1 MSAQNSKLSIA
12 LPAFLTILLLIPIFW
27 HQHIAA
33 GDLPSHTYNAWL
45 AQLIHKQQAPG
56 LYTVAQFHNV
66 LFDLLLLYSAKILGL
81 AAAEKFS
88 VALCVLIFFWGTFAF
103 AAAAS
108 RRLPWTLTP
117 LIAMFSYGYVFYL
130 GFMNFYLS
138 IGLAALALSILWPGT
153 RRGFFLSL
161 LIAPFILFAHPIG
174 FLFYVGGAVY
184 RLLWR
189 QLRPA
194 VRLILPAAIAI
205 LAFVIRLY
213 FLHHPQF
220 EPDWE
225 PTSIFLRNGFD
236 QLNLFG
242 PRFATLSYV
251 TLAFCLLC
259 SILDFALHA
268 KSLRVLCAPASAP
281 SAFTLLRK
289 YLRLRSPI
297 PELYVAAF
305 ISTALLPQDFK
316 PSPDAGWVGVIVTRL
331 TIITAIFAVAWL
343 ATMRPKLWHLAGL
356 TIAAAVFFAFT
367 WQETR
372 TLNRLED
379 NADRIISNLPY
390 GTRVLASVFAD
401 PDNRTMYIHSVE
413 RACISRCFVYSNY
426 EPSTREF
433 RIRVLPGSPIV
444 TASPDDSEDMQFGI
458 YEVQTDD
465 LPLKQIYQCDPSNLT
480 ALCIRDLSAGEQNNR
495 TGYRP
500 PN

>member
-1 MSAQNSKLSIA
+1 MPTAPRQQIL
-12 LPAFLTILLLIPIFW
+12 LPALLTILLLIPIFW
-27 HQHIAA
+27 HRHIVA

-45 AQLIHKQQAPG
+45 AQLIHQKQAPG

-66 LFDLLLLYSAKILGL
+66 LFDLILLYSAKFLGL
-81 AAAEKFS
+81 AAAEKFAVS
-88 VALCVLIFFWGTFAF
+88 LCVLIFFWGTFAF

-117 LIAMFSYGYVFYL
+117 LIAMFAYGYVFYM

-161 LIAPFILFAHPIG
+161 LVAPFILLAHPIG
-174 FLFYVGGAVY
+174 FLFFIGGAIY

-194 VRLILPAAIAI
+194 ARLILPAGIAA
-205 LAFVIRLY
+205 LAYAIRLY
-213 FLHHPQF
+213 FLHHPNL

-225 PTSIFLRNGFD
+225 PTSFFLRNGFD
-236 QLNLFG
+236 QLNIFG
-242 PRFATLSYV
+242 HRFETLSFIL
-251 TLAFCLLC
+251 LAFCVIALLMDLQKFLTR
-259 SILDFALHA
+259 SR
-268 KSLRVLCAPASAP
+268 KVYP
-281 SAFTLLRK
+281 SVGLLNLLWK

-297 PELYVAAF
+297 PELYAAAF

-316 PSPDAGWVGVIVTRL
+316 PSPDSGWVGVIVTRL

-343 ATMRPKLWHLAGL
+343 ATTRPKLWHLAGF
-356 TIAAAVFFAFT
+356 TIAAVFFFAFT

-372 TLNRLED
+372 NLNRLED
-379 NADRIISNLPY
+379 NADKLVSNLPY
-390 GTRVLASVFAD
+390 GSRVLASVFAD
-401 PDNRTMYIHSVE
+401 PDNRTMYIHAVE
-413 RACISRCFVYSNY
+413 RACIARCFVYSNY

-458 YEVQTDD
+458 YEVQEDD
-465 LPLKQIYQCDPSNLT
+465 LPLKQIFQCDPADLT
-480 ALCIRDLSAGEQNNR
+480 TLCIRDLSAGEQNNR

-500 PN
+500 PS